1 MISLREFLFKKF
13 GILDEEKARDY
24 KKEYT
29 KYHSKPSY
37 RKKRSK
43 LVTLRREGEKKG
55 IVSKGDGKDLDHKKA
70 KSKGGSD
77 SWRNIRAISKH
88 KNRGKDNN

>member
-1 MISLREFLFKKF
+1 MISLRQFLFTKF
-13 GILDEEKARDY
+13 GIFEEKARDY
-24 KKEYT
+24 KKEYR

-43 LVTLRREGEKKG
+43 LVTLRREGERKG
-55 IVSKGDGKDLDHKKA
+55 VVRKGDGKDLDHKRA

-77 SWRNIRAISKH
+77 SWRNIRVISKH